1 MGILLKGPGWNE
13 SPDITRNS
21 GAMSVLTFDCRTFAQ
36 CRHPES
42 SKRTLT
48 PRSWSPNSRMK
59 SMWHCE
65 TRKKN
70 AGIWF
75 NPACITFNRPA
86 RCVSFAHATPK
97 MSWPHRY
104 GPLRCFDKLLQYI
117 LHQAC
122 DANAQQPQHT
132 SLNIFKRV
140 KERWKEAERRR
151 LVRIFAVYF
160 LSDQMC
166 CTLTWSQPRPTTK
179 FQNDCMPELNWTPY
193 HQAHSQPPYCRRWCP
208 LQRASPLAASLYK
221 LLSDSMVS

>member
-1 MGILLKGPGWNE
+1 MGILLTGPGWNE

-59 SMWHCE
+59 NMWHCE
-65 TRKKN
+65 TRKKMQ
-70 AGIWF
+70 ASDSTQ
-75 NPACITFNRPA
+75 PASLSIDLPA
-86 RCVSFAHATPK
+86 ASASPTPHQRCPGLTGMVLWGVSISSCST
-97 MSWPHRY
+97 S
-104 GPLRCFDKLLQYI
+104 YI
-117 LHQAC
+117 RH
-122 DANAQQPQHT
+122 ANAQQPQHT
-132 SLNIFKRV
+132 SLNIFKRI

-151 LVRIFAVYF
+151 LVRIFAVYS

-179 FQNDCMPELNWTPY
+179 LQNDCMPELNWTPY
-193 HQAHSQPPYCRRWCP
+193 HQAHSQPPYCRRWGP
-208 LQRASPLAASLYK
+208 LQWASPLAASLYK
-221 LLSDSMVS
+221 LLSDAIVS